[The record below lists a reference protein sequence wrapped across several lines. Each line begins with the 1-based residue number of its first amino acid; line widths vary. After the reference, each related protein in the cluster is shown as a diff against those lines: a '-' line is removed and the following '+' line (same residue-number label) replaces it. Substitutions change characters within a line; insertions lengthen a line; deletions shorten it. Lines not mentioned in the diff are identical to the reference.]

1 MIVVG
6 VIMLLG
12 FPWSAICQDVKIVE
26 APKNPGDSEPDFVT
40 PEYILPCSRS
50 DPAIDTCIQKSFNH
64 LKPYLIQGIP
74 ELELPPI
81 EPLTIPRLGMENGQG
96 AVRVSALFSNITAI
110 GPGNYTV
117 GRVRVDLRNLRLNLH
132 LTIPKIELQG
142 HYEVAGNVLLFPIQS
157 QGNFWALFGDV
168 EAIAR
173 VQGVEEVREGVRYM
187 RIARLLVD
195 FTLGRARFRVVDQ
208 LNGNNVI
215 GQAMNQFL
223 NQNAKEIIEEM
234 RPAASASI
242 AKHFMSFLNTAFTKV
257 PLKVWLHDT

>member
-1 MIVVG
+1 
-6 VIMLLG
+6 
-12 FPWSAICQDVKIVE
+12 
-26 APKNPGDSEPDFVT
+26 
-40 PEYILPCSRS
+40 
-50 DPAIDTCIQKSFNH
+50 
-64 LKPYLIQGIP
+64 
-74 ELELPPI
+74 
-81 EPLTIPRLGMENGQG
+81 MENGQG
-96 AVRVSALFSNITAI
+96 AVRVSAVFSNITAI

-117 GRVRVDLRNLRLNLH
+117 GKVRTDLRSLRLDLH

-142 HYEVAGNVLLFPIQS
+142 RYEVAGNVLLFPIQS
-157 QGNFWALFGDV
+157 QGDFWALFGKFSWDQINSFNRIFFNFSYCTTGDV

-173 VQGVEEVREGVRYM
+173 VQGVEEIRDGVRYM

-195 FTLGRARFRVVDQ
+195 FSLGRARFRIIDQ